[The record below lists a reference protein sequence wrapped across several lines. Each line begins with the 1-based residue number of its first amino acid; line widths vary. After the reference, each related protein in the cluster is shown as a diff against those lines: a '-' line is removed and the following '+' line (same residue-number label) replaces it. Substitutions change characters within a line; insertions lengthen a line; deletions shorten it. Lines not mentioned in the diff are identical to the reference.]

1 MESLEK
7 AILIVGRIASGK
19 STIAKLM
26 SSQYQ
31 LPIASFGSYLK
42 SYRLSKG
49 LSVDRADLQN
59 LGEDFIRKDPKSFL
73 TEVIKFSNGGS
84 KVMIFEGVR
93 HKIIFELIKKMCPK
107 AFSIYIDVSDTTRLE
122 RFLARHK
129 DIDVLKSKSEF
140 MAANSHSAES
150 EIVQLKGL
158 CDYVIS
164 VFEDAPFRMKLN
176 SFLSE

>member
-1 MESLEK
+1 M
-7 AILIVGRIASGK
+7 
-19 STIAKLM
+19 
-26 SSQYQ
+26 Y
-31 LPIASFGSYLK
+31 
-42 SYRLSKG
+42 
-49 LSVDRADLQN
+49 
-59 LGEDFIRKDPKSFL
+59 
-73 TEVIKFSNGGS
+73 
-84 KVMIFEGVR
+84 
-93 HKIIFELIKKMCPK
+93 PK

>member
-1 MESLEK
+1 LESLEK

-19 STIAKLM
+19 STIAELI
-26 SSQYQ
+26 SSHYH

-42 SYRLSKG
+42 SYSLSKG

-73 TEVIKFSNGGS
+73 TEVIKFSSDRS

-93 HKIIFELIKKMCPK
+93 HKIMFELIKQMCPK
-107 AFSIYIDVSDTTRLE
+107 AFSIYVDVSDATRLE
-122 RFLARHK
+122 RFLARQK
-129 DIDVLKSKSEF
+129 DIDVSKSKSEF
-140 MAANSHSAES
+140 MATNSHFVES

-158 CDYVIS
+158 CDYVVS
-164 VFEDAPFRMKLN
+164 VFEDASFRMKLN